1 MDGHEALE
9 LVGNRLLVDGFA
21 DNIPNTAQGIGA
33 DGHHNRMARVLNIQ
47 TADKAVGG
55 AHGNGADE
63 VSGQVRLHLENEV
76 DIASLRL
83 GVNRQSV
90 VNRRNLICREFHVHD
105 RADDTNDATDCAF
118 AGLELLS

>member
-9 LVGNRLLVDGFA
+9 LVGNRLLVDRLA
-21 DNIPNTAQGIGA
+21 DDVPNAAQGVGA
-33 DGHHNRMARVLNIQ
+33 DGHHDRMTRILNIQ
-47 TADKAVGG
+47 TADETVGG

-76 DIASLRL
+76 DLASLRL
-83 GVNRQSV
+83 GVNRQSIV
-90 VNRRNLICREFHVHD
+90 DRRDLVCREFHVHD
-105 RADDTNDATDCAF
+105 RADDAYDATDCAF